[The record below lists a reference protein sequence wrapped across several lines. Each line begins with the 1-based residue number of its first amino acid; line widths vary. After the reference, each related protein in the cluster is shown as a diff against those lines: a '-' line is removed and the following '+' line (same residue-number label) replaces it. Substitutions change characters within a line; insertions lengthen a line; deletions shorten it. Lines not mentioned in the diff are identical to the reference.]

1 MGNNL
6 SLLCPLLQKPC
17 ISDDCAWW
25 GRKEANCVARILA
38 KLPIMGVD
46 PLEAL
51 LSGKK
56 DAPPPRGGKG

>member
-1 MGNNL
+1 MGNPQ

-17 ISDDCAWW
+17 QSEACAWW
-25 GRKEANCVARILA
+25 GRKEANCAARILA
-38 KLPIMGVD
+38 RLPMMGVD

-56 DAPPPRGGKG
+56 GQNPHDTRD